1 MDTTMNGTSLADGNV
16 KEKTLVGLIGLVMG
30 FSLSRIGFASWDEVH
45 RMFTFADLRLFLTFC
60 AAVAILLVAWR
71 VISGTTGAV
80 WSERR
85 IHPGTIAGG
94 AMFGVGWAL
103 TGACP
108 AIGLVQIGEGQLG
121 GVVTLLGILA
131 GNWLYSVVHERYFR
145 WSAAG
150 CADV

>member
-1 MDTTMNGTSLADGNV
+1 MN
-16 KEKTLVGLIGLVMG
+16 EKVGVALVGLALG

-60 AAVAILLVAWR
+60 SSVAMLLVAWR
-71 VISGTTGAV
+71 VVARLTGAE

-85 IHPGTIAGG
+85 IHPGTLAGG

-103 TGACP
+103 SGSCP
-108 AIGLVQIGEGQLG
+108 AIALVQLGEGQLG
-121 GVVTLLGILA
+121 GIVSLVGILA

-150 CADV
+150 CADA